1 MDGSRASHKSL
12 TIAFVLCA
20 KAYLIA
26 LCIAILVG
34 YATGEHHPIL
44 IAFVADVAA
53 TLVIYTFA
61 RYFKNASFYDA
72 YWSLA
77 PIAIAVYFL
86 LSAAA
91 CGTCYCRQMIVISL
105 VTVWGLRLTY
115 NWARGWRGLG
125 HEDWRYAAMRAKHG
139 RRFWLV
145 ELIGIEMMPTIV
157 VFLGCL
163 SLYPAIAFGENWCG
177 GGGELFVWLPYTGAN
192 PWGVLDCAAAAIT
205 AAAILIETIADEQ
218 LRRFARTAQPGQIMN
233 KGLWRYSRHPNYLGE
248 VAFWWGLYLF
258 ALAAKPSYWWAVAGP
273 IAITI
278 LFVFVSV
285 PMMDKRNLERR
296 PGYAERMKRVSP
308 LIPWFPRKS

>member
-1 MDGSRASHKSL
+1 MSQTTVKKSDL
-12 TIAFVLCA
+12 VLAFALCA

-53 TLVIYTFA
+53 TLVIYAFA

-77 PIAIAVYFL
+77 PIAIAIFFL
-86 LSAAA
+86 LAAA
-91 CGTCYCRQMIVISL
+91 CDACYERQVAVIAL
-105 VTVWGLRLTY
+105 VSIWGLRLTY

-125 HEDWRYAAMRAKHG
+125 HEDWRYAAMRAKHR

-145 ELIGIEMMPTIV
+145 ELIGIEMMPTLV

-163 SLYPAIAFGENWCG
+163 SLYPAIAFGKNWCG
-177 GGGELFVWLPYTGAN
+177 DLEAFMGRPYTGAN
-192 PWGVLDCAAAAIT
+192 PWGILDCAAATIT

-218 LRRFARTAQPGQIMN
+218 LRRFAKTAQPGQIMD
-233 KGLWRYSRHPNYLGE
+233 KGLWKYSRHPNYLGE

-258 ALAAKPSYWWAVAGP
+258 ALAAKPSYWWMVVGP
-273 IAITI
+273 IIITA
-278 LFVFVSV
+278 LFLFVSV
-285 PMMDKRNLERR
+285 PMMDRRNLERR
-296 PGYAERMKRVSP
+296 PGYAERMKKVSAI
-308 LIPWFPRKS
+308 IPWSPKKS

>member
-1 MDGSRASHKSL
+1 MSQTTVKKSDL
-12 TIAFVLCA
+12 VLAFALCA

-26 LCIAILVG
+26 LCIAVLIG
-34 YATGEHHPIL
+34 YAAGDRHPIT

-53 TLVIYTFA
+53 TLVVYAFA

-91 CGTCYCRQMIVISL
+91 CDACYERQVAVIAL
-105 VTVWGLRLTY
+105 VSIWGLRLTY

-145 ELIGIEMMPTIV
+145 ELIGIEMMPTLV

-163 SLYPAIAFGENWCG
+163 SLYPAIAFGADVCG
-177 GGGELFVWLPYTGAN
+177 GRLMAMGIYNDAN
-192 PWGVLDCAAAAIT
+192 PWGILDCAAATIT

-218 LRRFARTAQPGQIMN
+218 LRRFAKTAPG
-233 KGLWRYSRHPNYLGE
+233 KHAFRRHRRSAPFGIDEPRSLGIKKIG
-248 VAFWWGLYLF
+248 V
-258 ALAAKPSYWWAVAGP
+258 
-273 IAITI
+273 
-278 LFVFVSV
+278 
-285 PMMDKRNLERR
+285 
-296 PGYAERMKRVSP
+296 
-308 LIPWFPRKS
+308 